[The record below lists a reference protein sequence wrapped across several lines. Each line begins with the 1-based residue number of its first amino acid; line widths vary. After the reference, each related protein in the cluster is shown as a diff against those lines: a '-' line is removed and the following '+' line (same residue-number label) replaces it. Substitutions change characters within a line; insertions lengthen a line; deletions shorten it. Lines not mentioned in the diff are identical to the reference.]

1 MKCDVCDSNNVKI
14 ENNSILYS
22 GKSYGTGKCFYCHDC
37 GASITCTV
45 EGNKKGTMASRKTR
59 ILRQTCHSLFDPT
72 WKYEHQIN
80 RGKLYKKLAKKLEID
95 KQDCHF
101 SLFQTDMCL
110 KAISIISEENWWA
123 K

>member
-1 MKCDVCDSNNVKI
+1 MKCDVCGSNKVTV
-14 ENNSILYS
+14 ESNSILY
-22 GKSYGTGKCFYCHDC
+22 GKQYGTGKCFYCHDC
-37 GASITCTV
+37 GASITQATA
-45 EGNKKGTMASRKTR
+45 GHPKGKMASKNTR
-59 ILRQTCHSLFDPT
+59 ILRKTCHNLFDPV
-72 WKYEHQIN
+72 WKYEMKISRSN
-80 RGKLYKKLAKKLEID
+80 AYKKLANMLEID